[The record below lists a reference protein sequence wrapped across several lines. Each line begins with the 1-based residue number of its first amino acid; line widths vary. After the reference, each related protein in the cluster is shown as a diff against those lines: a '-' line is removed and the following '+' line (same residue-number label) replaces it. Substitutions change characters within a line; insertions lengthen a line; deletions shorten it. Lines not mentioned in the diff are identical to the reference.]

1 MKQKQIYI
9 AEFSKDYLSM
19 LVEVLKW
26 ERGKMITKEDARA
39 IKEILQ
45 KYNR

>member
-26 ERGKMITKEDARA
+26 EKGKMITEKDAQA
-39 IKEILQ
+39 IKKILQ

>member
-1 MKQKQIYI
+1 MKKVMI
-9 AEFSKDYLSM
+9 AEFSQDYLSM

-26 ERGKMITKEDARA
+26 EKGKMITKKDAQA